1 MTNTSM
7 AMPTRRVEMWFA
19 GVAPQRRLTALV
31 RIILAIPQFVVLF
44 FLAIAAFVVVFIGW
58 FAALFTGRFPEFAHT
73 YVSGFI
79 RWEIRVGAYMFLL
92 TDSYPPFTLEDV
104 DYPVRVVLPERG
116 ELNRL
121 SVLFRV
127 FLAVPAFFFFQI
139 VSNGL
144 TFPLLIVMWAVVV
157 VSGKMPVPLYNAY
170 SALLR
175 YQARFHAW
183 YNMLTSEYP
192 WGMMGDFVPPPQQA
206 APPPPLGAVPGV
218 IGGIPPQPSA
228 SPTLPPAAPASPAAP
243 PAQPFAYPATG
254 PTGEQAPTPPS
265 YPPPQ
270 AAPPSYPPPQAPPPS
285 GAPGAMPPP
294 TSWERSSV
302 AASMDPL
309 PPWGTLVLQGA
320 AKGWMIF
327 AIVWGSIVLVGQIAR
342 NGGHKHNN
350 SNGVVATV
358 PAETGPG
365 HIVLHTT
372 SDH

>member
-1 MTNTSM
+1 MTNASM

-19 GVAPQRRLTALV
+19 GVTPQRRLTALV

-44 FLAIAAFVVVFIGW
+44 FLGIAAFFVVLIGW

-92 TDSYPPFTLEDV
+92 TDAYPPFTLEDV
-104 DYPVRVVLPERG
+104 EYPVRIVLPQRG

-121 SVLFRV
+121 SVLFRF
-127 FLAVPAFFFFQI
+127 FLGLPAFFFVQI

-144 TFPLLIVMWAVVV
+144 TFPLIFVMWIVVV
-157 VSGKMPVPLYNAY
+157 VSGRMPAPLYLAY

-183 YNMLTSEYP
+183 FNMITSEYP
-192 WGMMGDFVPPPQQA
+192 WGMLGDFVPPPQQPS
-206 APPPPLGAVPGV
+206 PPPPLGTVPGV
-218 IGGIPPQPSA
+218 A
-228 SPTLPPAAPASPAAP
+228 PAAPTVPPQAPLPQTPPAAP
-243 PAQPFAYPATG
+243 PAQPFAYPASG

-270 AAPPSYPPPQAPPPS
+270 APPSSTTP
-285 GAPGAMPPP
+285 GAPAPMPPP
-294 TSWERSSV
+294 TSWERTSV
-302 AASMDPL
+302 AASVDPL

-320 AKGWMIF
+320 ARGWMIF
-327 AIVWGSIVLVGQIAR
+327 AIVWGSIVFVGQIIQ
-342 NGGHKHNN
+342 NSGHKHHNTT
-350 SNGVVATV
+350 NGLVTSV
-358 PAETGPG
+358 PTESGLS
-365 HIVLHTT
+365 HIVIHVPG
-372 SDH
+372 DH